1 MSAVKALQYVV
12 ILEAI
17 SWLVLIIATI
27 VKYAA
32 DAPRGVQI
40 IGPIHGVLFVVYVV
54 LVLVVRSKLRWNVRT
69 TAIVLADSFIP
80 LGGFVVACRQDL
92 RDPVA

>member
-1 MSAVKALQYVV
+1 MSTVKALHHVV

-54 LVLVVRSKLRWNVRT
+54 LVMVVRAKLRWDMRT
-69 TAIVLADSFIP
+69 TTIVLADSIIP
-80 LGGFVVACRQDL
+80 LGGFVVARRQDL